1 MPEPYRSF
9 QELLASNARRFADK
23 VYLHAIDQRRQLTY
37 GELHALGNRIAAN
50 LTRRG
55 LGVGG
60 RVLLIADNT
69 LESVAAFLGVLR
81 HGAAAAIVNRD
92 VSSAQLADMLAAVS
106 PKLVLL

>member
-23 VYLHAIDQRRQLTY
+23 VYLHA
-37 GELHALGNRIAAN
+37 LGNRIAAN

-55 LGVGG
+55 LGAGD

-69 LESVAAFLGVLR
+69 LESVAAYLGVLR